1 MFVPWVSFTLTAFL
15 YKKVLISIFKSDQHY
30 SFLMVPRTR
39 IELARLTKVAR
50 F

>member
-1 MFVPWVSFTLTAFL
+1 MLTLQLTYNAYL